1 MDQRALALVVK
12 AVFCNLSNCFEW
24 INDKEA
30 NRVRSDPSNQGLT
43 PGEIKRLTR
52 EHVRLNGPSC
62 VEQLREVR
70 ENRRDQRDYWYR
82 VIVAIDGFPDGLFVE
97 MELLDDDPDVPIV
110 VLLNAHPA
118 TR

>member
-1 MDQRALALVVK
+1 MDQEALALVVK
-12 AVFCNLSNCFEW
+12 ALTCNLSNCVEW
-24 INDKEA
+24 INDNEA

-52 EHVRLNGPSC
+52 EYVRLNEPNC

-70 ENRRDQRDYWYR
+70 ENRKDRREYWYR
-82 VIVAIDGFPDGLFVE
+82 VIVPIDGFPHGLFVE
-97 MELLDDDPDVPIV
+97 MELLDDDPVVPVV